1 MPAMRVR
8 FFATFRPI
16 VGAVELDVPLADG
29 ATIDELVDWIAERYP
44 EVGAKLRNPDGS
56 PSRQAHV
63 YVDGRSARWLAV
75 LLRLGLPRVQARR
88 HPAAVAG

>member
-1 MPAMRVR
+1 MRVR

-63 YVDGRSARWLAV
+63 YVDGRSARWLEDGMATR
-75 LLRLGLPRVQARR
+75 LRADQRVDVF
-88 HPAAVAG
+88 PAVAGG